1 MIVAGMFRRNAMK
14 WTALV
19 AASAMVSATL
29 AAHAAPARSPATEK
43 SPDVLQSQQLRKSAA
58 RPSAP
63 LLLAPSAITAAAVT
77 VDDVGDPDSF
87 QRNVTYLG
95 LAQTQSVVV
104 QDDCTGSDPTL
115 ERCILANAA
124 PAPTT
129 FNEDGLA
136 TMNLP
141 AKATKSLMCFALTP
155 FIQVQWE
162 NNLATP
168 ATARFSANAL
178 ITIDNEVLD
187 DPALI
192 DPGTGLPFG
201 GVLSL
206 GLGTF
211 TDFHTL
217 QPAETDFKALQMSR
231 SCIAGIISKRVLVD
245 AYGLSDA
252 QATQFFKK
260 PMTLTFGARGT
271 VAMTQ
276 FTNYFYGIRLY
287 GD

>member
-1 MIVAGMFRRNAMK
+1 MK

-19 AASAMVSATL
+19 AASAMVSTTL
-29 AAHAAPARSPATEK
+29 AYAAPARAPATEK
-43 SPDVLQSQQLRKSAA
+43 SPDVLQPQQLLKSAV
-58 RPSAP
+58 RPGAP
-63 LLLAPSAITAAAVT
+63 RLLAPSGVAAAAAPT
-77 VDDVGDPDSF
+77 VEDVGDPDSF

-115 ERCILANAA
+115 ERCILANPA
-124 PAPTT
+124 PAPTS

-136 TMNLP
+136 TINLP
-141 AKATKSLMCFALTP
+141 AKATKTLMCFALTP
-155 FIQVQWE
+155 LIQVQWQ

-178 ITIDNEVLD
+178 IAIDNEVLD
-187 DPALI
+187 DPTLI

-217 QPAETDFKALQMSR
+217 QPAETDFKSLQMSR

-245 AYGLSDA
+245 AYGLSDT

-260 PMTLTFGARGT
+260 PMTITFGARGT

>member
-1 MIVAGMFRRNAMK
+1 MK
-14 WTALV
+14 WTAAV
-19 AASAMVSATL
+19 AASGLAFTTL
-29 AAHAAPARSPATEK
+29 AAGTAPATRTPEK
-43 SPDVLQSQQLRKSAA
+43 SPDVLQPQRLGKAAA
-58 RPSAP
+58 RVSSP
-63 LLLAPSAITAAAVT
+63 LLLAPSGVTAAAAPT
-77 VDDVGDPDSF
+77 AEDVGDPDSF
-87 QRNVTYLG
+87 GRNVTYLG

-104 QDDCTGSDPTL
+104 VDDCSASDPAF
-115 ERCILANAA
+115 ERCIVANAA

-129 FNEDGLA
+129 FDEDGLA

-141 AKATKSLMCFALTP
+141 ARATKTLMCFALTP

-187 DPALI
+187 DPTLI
-192 DPGTGLPFG
+192 DPDTGLPFG

-211 TDFHTL
+211 TDIHTI
-217 QPAETDFKALQMSR
+217 QPAEIDIKALQVSR
-231 SCIAGIISKRVLVD
+231 SCIAGIISKRVLVEV
-245 AYGLSDA
+245 YGLSET
-252 QATQFFKK
+252 QATQFFRK
-260 PMTLTFGARGT
+260 PMTITFGARGT
-271 VAMTQ
+271 VAMSQ

>member
-1 MIVAGMFRRNAMK
+1 MK

-19 AASAMVSATL
+19 AASAISLASAV
-29 AAHAAPARSPATEK
+29 AGAAPAKSATIEK
-43 SPDVLQSQQLRKSAA
+43 SPDVLRAPQVRKSAA
-58 RPSAP
+58 RASTP
-63 LLLAPSAITAAAVT
+63 LLLAPPITAAAAPT
-77 VDDVGDPDSF
+77 VEDVGDADSF
-87 QRNVTYLG
+87 GRNVTYLG
-95 LAQTQSVVV
+95 LAQTLSVTV
-104 QDDCTGSDPTL
+104 QPDCTGSDPTL
-115 ERCILANAA
+115 ERCVVANPA
-124 PAPTT
+124 PAPTS
-129 FNEDGLA
+129 FNEAGLA
-136 TMNLP
+136 TINLP
-141 AKATKSLMCFALTP
+141 ARATKSLVCFALTP
-155 FIQVQWE
+155 FIQIQWE

-168 ATARFSANAL
+168 ATARFNANAL

-187 DPALI
+187 DPTLI

-231 SCIAGIISKRVLVD
+231 SCIAGIISKQNLIEG
-245 AYGLSDA
+245 YGLTET

-260 PMTLTFGARGT
+260 PMAITFGARGT
-271 VAMTQ
+271 VGLSA
-276 FTNYFYGIRLY
+276 FANYFYGIRLY